1 MSHPSRLATALAF
14 AEEVHNGVVRKGT
27 DIPYLA
33 HVMGVCVMVL
43 EAGGD
48 EDEAIAGLLHD
59 TIEDG
64 GDPEAIRAR
73 IVSEF
78 GPRVLEIVNAMT
90 DAAPAPGEVKP
101 PWRPRKEAYVQHLA
115 ECDDEGIHRVCLSD
129 KLYNLRATN
138 DDLDELGGALWE
150 RFNSSPQE
158 QLWYYG
164 ALGEVFA
171 GGAASGEPGTAGVCQ
186 RARTVGGRGR
196 GRRGVTREQERLP
209 HFRARAGGGNDWFT
223 NACAGGLVPDLRLV
237 NPSPQLPC

>member
-1 MSHPSRLATALAF
+1 MRKRMEQTLSPTDTVAMSHPSRLVAGLAF

-33 HVMGVCVMVL
+33 HVMGVCVMVM
-43 EAGGD
+43 EAGGT

-64 GDPEAIRAR
+64 GDPEAIRAH
-73 IVSEF
+73 ILSEF

-90 DAAPAPGEVKP
+90 DAAPAPGEAKP
-101 PWRPRKEAYVQHLA
+101 PWRPLKEAYVQHLA
-115 ECDDEGIHRVCLSD
+115 ECNDEGIHRVCLSD

-138 DDLDELGGALWE
+138 DDLDELGDALWE

-171 GGAASGEPGTAGVCQ
+171 GGPLRGSRVQRGYANELARLVAGV
-186 RARTVGGRGR
+186 
-196 GRRGVTREQERLP
+196 
-209 HFRARAGGGNDWFT
+209 GGGGT
-223 NACAGGLVPDLRLV
+223 
-237 NPSPQLPC
+237 

>member
-1 MSHPSRLATALAF
+1 MNAPTSRLVAGLAF

-33 HVMGVCVMVL
+33 HVMGVCVMVM

-115 ECDDEGIHRVCLSD
+115 ECDDEEIHRVCLSD

-138 DDLDELGGALWE
+138 DDLDELGDALWE
-150 RFNSSPQE
+150 RFNSGPQE

-171 GGAASGEPGTAGVCQ
+171 GGPL
-186 RARTVGGRGR
+186 RGGRAER
-196 GRRGVTREQERLP
+196 AYASELARLTDGVR
-209 HFRARAGGGNDWFT
+209 GGG
-223 NACAGGLVPDLRLV
+223 A
-237 NPSPQLPC
+237 